1 MKKKVHSWR
10 IHLIRKQGEYLG
22 TVEAPDAKAAI
33 EVAIKEFSITDAPG
47 RQQRLTARRVDG

>member
-10 IHLIRKQGEYLG
+10 IHLIRKQGEYFG

-33 EVAIKEFSITDAPG
+33 EVAIKGFSITAAG
-47 RQQRLTARRVDG
+47 RQQRLTARRTDG